1 MVYLFILFAICNV
14 IDPFFTYFTVFIY
27 LGTLS
32 VAHVQP
38 FPSTKS
44 EPPSVFGRG
53 LVQMAQVQLFYR
65 TIYLRSSS
73 WNFLTKFLFLTSPPF
88 LVLAHSISWMP
99 ASRETEYL
107 HLCLTPSNRWNIHLR
122 CLGGLRN
129 PATFPRLRKYGP
141 TSWEPFVCNE
151 DSPQMPQSYGTTWNI
166 YGSEGVSSRCS
177 GKVLFII
184 SRLSCVRLKLLT
196 VS

>member
-1 MVYLFILFAICNV
+1 M
-14 IDPFFTYFTVFIY
+14 DPFFTYFTVSIY

-53 LVQMAQVQLFYR
+53 LVQMAQIQLFYR

-107 HLCLTPSNRWNIHLR
+107 QLCLTPSDKWIIHLSYWS
-122 CLGGLRN
+122 GLPN
-129 PATFPRLRKYGP
+129 PAATFLRLTKFGHISR
-141 TSWEPFVCNE
+141 EPCACNE
-151 DSPQMPQSYGTTWNI
+151 ESPRMLQSCGTTSNI
-166 YGSEGVSSRCS
+166 YGSEGVSSRVS
-177 GKVLFII
+177 G
-184 SRLSCVRLKLLT
+184 
-196 VS
+196 